1 MFCVLKNFET
11 WTLKAQSLQEYSR
24 SQRTKCFW
32 FVNDADLKKELQ
44 TCRKYLQLHIQQ
56 RASKL
61 KFIKNFQQGEGI
73 KRDNLWS
80 TLEPM

>member
-11 WTLKAQSLQEYSR
+11 WTLKAQFLQEYSR
-24 SQRTKCFW
+24 SQRIKRFW
-32 FVNDADLKKELQ
+32 FVNDPGFKKELQ

-56 RASKL
+56 RVSKL
-61 KFIKNFQQGEGI
+61 KFIKNFQQGEGN
-73 KRDNLWS
+73 KPDNLRS